1 MNRKAW
7 LLAAA
12 SLVAGMAQ
20 ATCYTVYKSDG
31 ALLLESSTTPVNLSL
46 PIGDT
51 VPEKFGPGATM
62 TVSDHSIFCR
72 DQRDLPAMKKSL
84 AEAVRAE
91 GEKAQQVAAARQDA
105 AAKVEEGSAAK

>member
-1 MNRKAW
+1 MNRKSW

-12 SLVAGMAQ
+12 LLATGVAQ
-20 ATCYTVYKSDG
+20 ATCYSVYKADG
-31 ALLLESSTTPVNLSL
+31 TLLHEGPNSPVNLAL

-62 TVSDHSIFCR
+62 TVSDLGFYCR
-72 DQRDLPAMKKSL
+72 DKQQAQAAPKSL

-91 GEKAQQVAAARQDA
+91 GQRAEQVAAAKQA
-105 AAKVEEGSAAK
+105 SAGKAGSPAAK